1 MMKNEI
7 IWIEPE
13 KLQVNQYH
21 SLLYGSDEVIDP
33 ILECSIELE
42 GIKEPLIITKSFII
56 ISGVL
61 RWRIAYKLQLK
72 LIPVIFSNLEN
83 ETLLAVITHNQQRQK
98 SITQRLREYQF
109 LKKEYS
115 VGKGYRSDLD
125 IDKNNEKSLSQLQK
139 MVNLSASSISRLEEI
154 LNILDVKNTPDEKTK
169 ILEKLDTGEASIS
182 GLLHSLR
189 SDDVSTKS
197 EVTEPFNNGKYQKG
211 KVLLLNKSCEDLTD
225 LEDNSV
231 QVVLSSPEYYYLR
244 KYGNGEDELGRVASV
259 NLYLNKLIKLING
272 IKPKLKKNGSV
283 IINISDTIINGE
295 YSLIPERFVTKMVE
309 EGWRVNSV
317 LIWSK
322 HNPPYTNNTIRPTPC
337 NEFIYQFYLEG
348 KPHYDS
354 SWVKE
359 SPEDIKNIVYGDTTK
374 PNKKTN
380 LRSFWRF
387 KDEAI
392 ETNVNNISH
401 QKNALKSANSELTH
415 PAMMN
420 ELVAKILLKTFV
432 KNVGGVVVD
441 LFNGANTL
449 GLCCEELF
457 DGVDFVGYEINP
469 SYFNQSILR
478 TELAYNQK
486 NKTQIKLVA

>member
-21 SLLYGSDEVIDP
+21 SLLYGNNEVIDP

-61 RWRIAYKLQLK
+61 RWRIASKLQIK
-72 LIPVIFSNLEN
+72 LIPVIFPDLEN
-83 ETLLAVITHNQQRQK
+83 DTLLAVITHNQQRQK
-98 SITQRLREYQF
+98 SKIQRLREYQF

-115 VGKGYRSDLD
+115 VGKGYRSDLRN
-125 IDKNNEKSLSQLQK
+125 KVKSLQHLQK
-139 MVNLSASSISRLEEI
+139 MVQLSASSISRLVEI
-154 LNILDVKNTPDEKTK
+154 ESILDAKHTPEVKTN
-169 ILEKLDTGEASIS
+169 ILEKLDTGEVSIN
-182 GLLHSLR
+182 GLLTSLR
-189 SDDVSTKS
+189 GDLLNTS

-225 LEDNSV
+225 LQDNSV
-231 QVVLSSPEYYYLR
+231 QVVISSPGYYKLR
-244 KYGNGEDELGRVASV
+244 KYGNGKDEIGREVSI
-259 NLYLNKLIKLING
+259 NLYLNKLIHLING
-272 IKPKLKKNGSV
+272 IKPKLKKNGSI

-295 YSLIPERFVTKMVE
+295 YCLIPERFVTKMVE
-309 EGWRVNSV
+309 DAWRVNSV
-317 LIWSK
+317 LIWHK
-322 HNPPYTNNTIRPTPC
+322 QNPPYTNNTIRPTPC
-337 NEFIYQFYLEG
+337 NEYIYQLYLYD
-348 KPHYDS
+348 KPHYDI
-354 SWVKE
+354 SWVRE
-359 SPEDIKNIVYGDTTK
+359 SPEDITNLIYGDTNN
-374 PNKKTN
+374 PDKKVN

-387 KDEAI
+387 KDDVV
-392 ETNVNNISH
+392 ETYVNNISH
-401 QKNALKSANSELTH
+401 QQNALKSVNSELTH

-432 KNVGGVVVD
+432 RNEGGVVVD

-478 TELAYNQK
+478 TELVYNEK
-486 NKTQIKLVA
+486 NEKQIKLVA

>member
-1 MMKNEI
+1 MKNEI

-21 SLLYGSDEVIDP
+21 SLLYGNNEAIDP
-33 ILECSIELE
+33 ILECSVELE

-61 RWRIAYKLQLK
+61 RWRIATKLKLN
-72 LIPVIFSNLEN
+72 LIPVIFSELEC

-109 LKKEYS
+109 LKKEYL
-115 VGKGYRSDLD
+115 VGRGYRSDLD
-125 IDKNNEKSLSQLQK
+125 IDKTNDKSLSQLQK
-139 MVNLSASSISRLEEI
+139 MVQLSASSISRLEKIESLI
-154 LNILDVKNTPDEKTK
+154 DVKYTPEEKTK
-169 ILEKLDTGEASIS
+169 ILGKLNTGEASIS
-182 GLLHSLR
+182 GLLTSLR
-189 SDDVSTKS
+189 GDDPIISEDTK
-197 EVTEPFNNGKYQKG
+197 PFNNGKYQKG

-231 QVVLSSPEYYYLR
+231 QVVLSSPEYYKLR
-244 KYGNGEDELGRVASV
+244 KYGNGKEELGHEASV
-259 NLYLNKLIKLING
+259 NLYLNKLIHLING

-295 YSLIPERFVTKMVE
+295 YSLIPEKFVTKMVE
-309 EGWRVNSV
+309 QDWRVHSV

-322 HNPPYTNNTIRPTPC
+322 QNPPYTNNTIRPTPC
-337 NEFIYQFYLEG
+337 NEFIYQFYLED

-354 SWVKE
+354 SWVRE
-359 SPEDIKNIVYGDTTK
+359 SPEDIKNIVYGDTMI
-374 PNKKTN
+374 PNKKVN

-387 KDEAI
+387 EDEVI

-401 QKNALKSANSELTH
+401 QKNALKSANSILTH

-432 KNVGGVVVD
+432 RNEGGVVVD

-457 DGVDFVGYEINP
+457 DGVDFIGYEINP

-486 NKTQIKLVA
+486 NKKQIKLVA

>member
-1 MMKNEI
+1 MKNEI
-7 IWIEPE
+7 IWVEPE
-13 KLQVNQYH
+13 KLKINQYH
-21 SLLYGSDEVIDP
+21 TLLYGINEVIDP
-33 ILECSIELE
+33 ILECSIKLE

-98 SITQRLREYQF
+98 SITQRFREYQF

-154 LNILDVKNTPDEKTK
+154 LNILDIKNTPDEKTK

-182 GLLHSLR
+182 GLLLSLR
-189 SDDVSTKS
+189 NDDVSTKS
-197 EVTEPFNNGKYQKG
+197 EVTEPFNNGKYQKS

-231 QVVLSSPEYYYLR
+231 QVVISSPGYYKLR
-244 KYGNGEDELGRVASV
+244 KYGNGKDEIGRETSI
-259 NLYLNKLIKLING
+259 NQYLTNLIKLING

-295 YSLIPERFVTKMVE
+295 YSLIPERFVTKMVDE
-309 EGWRVNSV
+309 DWKVNSV

-322 HNPPYTNNTIRPTPC
+322 QNPPYTNNTIRPTPC
-337 NEFIYQFYLEG
+337 NEFIYQFYLDD

-354 SWVKE
+354 SWVKK
-359 SPEDIKNIVYGDTTK
+359 SPEDIKNIVYGDTTQTE
-374 PNKKTN
+374 KKVN

-387 KDEAI
+387 GDDVI
-392 ETNVNNISH
+392 ETNVNNIS
-401 QKNALKSANSELTH
+401 QDKNALKSVNSTLTH

-432 KNVGGVVVD
+432 RNEGGVVVD
-441 LFNGANTL
+441 IFNGANTI
-449 GLCCEELF
+449 GICCEELF
-457 DGVDFVGYEINP
+457 DKVDFVGYELNP
-469 SYFNQSILR
+469 SFYNQSILR